1 MQTLY
6 DIVPIWSDTNILQSD
21 NDVRVSH
28 RVFEDVS
35 VLSELEQDVGSRG
48 WREAKTHRHT
58 LNVHRVHLNWSV
70 MKCGINTQTLWPRSG
85 PAGRQ
90 MTKTLPECRR
100 GPPEL
105 VTDTSA
111 ACLSGQICYPVNPHK
126 PHCEQKNKPFQC
138 QHKQSFVH
146 WCVSICSCKCYQVLQ
161 QQTMKECR

>member
-6 DIVPIWSDTNILQSD
+6 DIVPVWSDTNILQSD

-70 MKCGINTQTLWPRSG
+70 MKCEHKYPNT
-85 PAGRQ
+85 
-90 MTKTLPECRR
+90 
-100 GPPEL
+100 
-105 VTDTSA
+105 VT
-111 ACLSGQICYPVNPHK
+111 
-126 PHCEQKNKPFQC
+126 
-138 QHKQSFVH
+138 
-146 WCVSICSCKCYQVLQ
+146 QVWSSWSSDD
-161 QQTMKECR
+161 KDSPWV